1 MDHRPFGDLRRFQ
14 MERQRTWRLTLAEAM
29 SIIAVI
35 AITFACMP
43 ELQASLIAAGL
54 VISAAVDGC
63 T

>member
-1 MDHRPFGDLRRFQ
+1 